1 MRFYDFIVKKEIKES
16 PEEVVEMKHKVFPQV
31 YMGDQLMADDPMTAM
46 ELIAD
51 EVSEQDLEI
60 IEDEVFAGD
69 NFDMLL
75 DVLDGFGYQLKFVGD
90 PLSRYSEEK
99 KDTKGPR
106 KIKMP
111 PVLIRSPKGTASLRN
126 ASGFNALRA
135 IKAEDFVNEVE
146 ESLAEEISVLTEK
159 NVPTDK
165 AKWSYYKSQAK
176 KKFKVYPSAYAN
188 AWAAKKYKA
197 AGGSWRKGKK

>member
-106 KIKMP
+106 KIK
-111 PVLIRSPKGTASLRN
+111 VCSRGLLGRK
-126 ASGFNALRA
+126 
-135 IKAEDFVNEVE
+135 
-146 ESLAEEISVLTEK
+146 
-159 NVPTDK
+159 
-165 AKWSYYKSQAK
+165 SYR
-176 KKFKVYPSAYAN
+176 
-188 AWAAKKYKA
+188 
-197 AGGSWRKGKK
+197 GSNYCSSILQ